1 MNKLVVAIA
10 LTSGSRFRRSNI
22 VPSRKE
28 DIKTKLKQLKHDR
41 SARRDNI
48 SAEALKADFDS
59 SVIIL
64 YPHSKYVESKN
75 NFKRMER
82 EVSYQAS
89 YNRSS

>member
-1 MNKLVVAIA
+1 MNKLVVVAITIA
-10 LTSGSRFRRSNI
+10 LTKGRDL
-22 VPSRKE
+22 E
-28 DIKTKLKQLKHDR
+28 DLTKYHLGKRISKQLKHGR
-41 SARRDNI
+41 SARLDNI

-59 SVIIL
+59 SVIIRFPL
-64 YPHSKYVESKN
+64 SKYVESKN